1 MRSLEGRTLLWRH
14 MQHSSCGGGFGIGGT
29 GKYLLLWLPITC
41 YHIKSL
47 NISHHKLI
55 NLIKSSTV
63 LLIVCIEIGKLT
75 VQNVKPKEI
84 IPFLWLISEPFKL
97 HKCDRV
103 LKTRPCNAMSNG
115 EGKDMLFR
123 CHIHNAHKVNM
134 SMGQRMQ

>member
-1 MRSLEGRTLLWRH
+1 M
-14 MQHSSCGGGFGIGGT
+14 
-29 GKYLLLWLPITC
+29 
-41 YHIKSL
+41 
-47 NISHHKLI
+47 
-55 NLIKSSTV
+55 
-63 LLIVCIEIGKLT
+63 LIVCIEIGKLT